1 MKASIIIQKIG
12 AILTFIFMIFS
23 PYYASAESIQFNKAS
38 LTRIEIQK
46 EAIYPEGIDYN
57 PNTDKFVV
65 GSFREGAVYE
75 VDENGGYHLL
85 VQDERLHSVLAV
97 RVDAKRNTLFVANS
111 DIGASKRSYAKGLKK
126 LASVGIYDLTSG
138 KSINFIDLTTLLPND
153 NHLANDIALDDE
165 GNAYVTDSFSPVIYK
180 IDTDGVSS
188 IFLQSSE
195 FIGDGINLNGIVF
208 HPDGYLIVVK
218 KSEGTLF
225 KIPLDA
231 PKKFSTIKSDRAFIG
246 GDGMILVNSQEL
258 VLIANRASGK
268 VTETAFS
275 LTSKD
280 DWKTVKTTGQ
290 YAFDNV
296 YPTTGTIKNDE
307 IYVVHSN
314 LNALVSAPKG
324 EKAKQRKRAT
334 IEKIGTINP
343 EIKAFVYTELQT
355 SIPFSNVPWKKINVG
370 IKKQPGFVNKTWLSG
385 STNNS
390 AGGFY
395 AFDTI
400 KNAQKFVTEYFPK
413 EAAAFG
419 VAQTTRIFD
428 ADKTKNASRDINS
441 VYYEGQVDQ
450 RPGAYVYTEVQVNIP
465 SFDEKSSWREINP
478 IIKNK
483 KGVLSKTWLSGIHTG
498 TVGGFYAFDTL
509 ENAKE
514 FAIEDFPIAARK
526 RNAAFYTRVFDAHT
540 TEEASLDIK
549 SPFYK

>member
-1 MKASIIIQKIG
+1 MEAPIILQKIG
-12 AILTFIFMIFS
+12 AISAFIFIFF
-23 PYYASAESIQFNKAS
+23 PYYASAESIQLNKES
-38 LTRIEIQK
+38 LTSIEIQK
-46 EAIYPEGIDYN
+46 EGIFPEGIDYN

-75 VDENGGYHLL
+75 VDKNGGYRLL
-85 VQDERLHSVLAV
+85 IQDERLHSVLAV
-97 RVDAKRNTLFVANS
+97 RVDAKRNKLFVANS

-138 KSINFIDLTTLLPND
+138 KSINFIDLSILLPND

-165 GNAYVTDSFSPVIYK
+165 GNAYVTDSLSPVIYK
-180 IDTDGVSS
+180 IDTNGVSS

-195 FIGDGINLNGIVF
+195 FIGDGINLNGIIF

-225 KIPLDA
+225 KIPLGA
-231 PKKFSTIKSDRAFIG
+231 PENFTTIKIDRAFIG
-246 GDGMILVNSQEL
+246 GDGLILANNQEL
-258 VLIANRASGK
+258 VLIANRAAGK

-280 DWKTVKTTGQ
+280 DWKTAKTTDQ
-290 YAFDNV
+290 YKFDNV
-296 YPTTGTIKNDE
+296 YPTTGTIKNNE

-314 LNALVSAPKG
+314 LNTLISAPKD

-334 IEKIGTINP
+334 IEKIGIINP

-355 SIPFSNVPWKKINVG
+355 SIPFSDVPWQKINDG

-385 STNNS
+385 STNSS

-400 KNAQKFVTEYFPK
+400 ENAQRFVTEYFPK

-441 VYYEGQVDQ
+441 AYYEGHVDQ
-450 RPGAYVYTEVQVNIP
+450 KPGAYVYTEVQINIP
-465 SFDEKSSWREINP
+465 SFDENSSWREINP
-478 IIKNK
+478 IIKKK

-498 TVGGFYAFDTL
+498 TIGGFYAFDTL
-509 ENAKE
+509 ENAKT
-514 FAIEDFPIAARK
+514 FAIEDFPIAARN

-540 TEEASLDIK
+540 TEEASLDMK
-549 SPFYK
+549 SPFYR